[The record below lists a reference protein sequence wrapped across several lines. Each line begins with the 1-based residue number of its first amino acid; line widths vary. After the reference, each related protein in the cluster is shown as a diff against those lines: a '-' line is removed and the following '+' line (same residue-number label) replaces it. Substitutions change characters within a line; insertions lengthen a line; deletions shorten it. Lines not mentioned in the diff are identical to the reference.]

1 MTSRMTSDCML
12 MTSVYLDKRPAC
24 RSAQDAN
31 TARRVI
37 LFGYVRGTFL
47 KPGMRVHVPGLGDFS
62 MADVDAISDPCPFP
76 STEKRRRLNQKEKLL
91 HAPMAN
97 LGELT

>member
-1 MTSRMTSDCML
+1 
-12 MTSVYLDKRPAC
+12 
-24 RSAQDAN
+24 
-31 TARRVI
+31 
-37 LFGYVRGTFL
+37 
-47 KPGMRVHVPGLGDFS
+47 
-62 MADVDAISDPCPFP
+62 MADVTAISDPCPFP